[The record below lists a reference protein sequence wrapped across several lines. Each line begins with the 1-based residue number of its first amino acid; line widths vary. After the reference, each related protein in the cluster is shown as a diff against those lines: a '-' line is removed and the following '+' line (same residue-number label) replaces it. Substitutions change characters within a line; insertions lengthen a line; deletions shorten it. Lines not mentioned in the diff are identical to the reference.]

1 MLKTQKVFWWRTG
14 FANTE
19 GKLGKEPDGEMG
31 SIRIRLKHNFLLQI
45 SPGIEECPCLPH
57 HIAIAQWV
65 EWIQKLI
72 LFRHKEPKGMYY
84 RYYISIFSKSKI
96 EKKLDTYN

>member
-31 SIRIRLKHNFLLQI
+31 SLQSTLNFVNLKWQVVKVRQ
-45 SPGIEECPCLPH
+45 S
-57 HIAIAQWV
+57 
-65 EWIQKLI
+65 
-72 LFRHKEPKGMYY
+72 
-84 RYYISIFSKSKI
+84 
-96 EKKLDTYN
+96 